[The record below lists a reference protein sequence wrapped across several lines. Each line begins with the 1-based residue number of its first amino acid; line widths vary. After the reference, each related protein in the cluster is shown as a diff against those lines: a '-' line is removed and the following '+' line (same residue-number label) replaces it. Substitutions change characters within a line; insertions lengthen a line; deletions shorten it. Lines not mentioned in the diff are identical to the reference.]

1 MAQNNTSLAYDLQR
15 FEQHAEVQQNVR
27 DTITVK
33 REKSVHP
40 VKIVAAAMLVLVMAF
55 TLLYSQVVLTELNSQ
70 INSAETRLNTLQA
83 ESVRMQTELEGKM
96 SLKEIEE
103 KAISEYG
110 MVKPDGSQVSYVKM
124 EAESRVES
132 AEKAENIHDRAGRR
146 EHECSGRLPSFGG
159 IYRRGQRPRP
169 QRAHRR
175 ARREGRLFCL
185 RARPR
190 ARGRGGR
197 RGRKFRRS
205 R

>member
-132 AEKAENIHDRAGRR
+132 AEKAENIFERIVNWVKDYFA
-146 EHECSGRLPSFGG
+146 
-159 IYRRGQRPRP
+159 
-169 QRAHRR
+169 
-175 ARREGRLFCL
+175 
-185 RARPR
+185 
-190 ARGRGGR
+190 
-197 RGRKFRRS
+197 
-205 R
+205 

>member
-1 MAQNNTSLAYDLQR
+1 
-15 FEQHAEVQQNVR
+15 
-27 DTITVK
+27 
-33 REKSVHP
+33 
-40 VKIVAAAMLVLVMAF
+40 MLVLVMAF

-132 AEKAENIHDRAGRR
+132 AEKAENIFERIVNWVKDYF
-146 EHECSGRLPSFGG
+146 P
-159 IYRRGQRPRP
+159 
-169 QRAHRR
+169 
-175 ARREGRLFCL
+175 
-185 RARPR
+185 
-190 ARGRGGR
+190 
-197 RGRKFRRS
+197 
-205 R
+205 

>member
-40 VKIVAAAMLVLVMAF
+40 VKIVAAATLVLVMAF

-132 AEKAENIHDRAGRR
+132 AEKAENIFERIVNWVKDYFA
-146 EHECSGRLPSFGG
+146 
-159 IYRRGQRPRP
+159 
-169 QRAHRR
+169 
-175 ARREGRLFCL
+175 
-185 RARPR
+185 
-190 ARGRGGR
+190 
-197 RGRKFRRS
+197 
-205 R
+205 